1 MKPKNKFQ
9 QQVFEA
15 SKSLPAITKAQVKWA
30 YRECLE
36 HVGRRLKTGLITC
49 LDCSHSW
56 TDKTSEKCCTCPN
69 CGTVLNINDTKKR
82 IFHDYGYLCIIAVSE
97 GFQVLRFIYV
107 NSSGKVG
114 EIANYFHAEVVQR
127 WIVPGGK
134 HATVAMLRPLMYY
147 GDSWNFGSKLEIRRE
162 RQEHNIIPT
171 CVYPNMQMTTE
182 LSRSNFDG
190 NFYKLSP
197 FDLIYT
203 LLSENRA
210 ETLLKAGQTGVL
222 RYFVNR
228 NFKNIEDYWASIK
241 ICIRN
246 GYSIMDASIWC
257 DYIDLLR
264 FFAKDL
270 HNAKYVC
277 PANLLFEHDRYVR
290 KKREWQQRQQREEA
304 KRKAMNDEACFNEM
318 KSKFFGI
325 QFSDGLI
332 QVRVLESVYEV
343 IQESDAMRHC
353 VFASEYHLR
362 PDSLILSARIDDRR
376 IETVEW
382 SLSQLKVL
390 QSRGV
395 CNQTTEYH
403 ERIIKL
409 VNKNRRLFKK
419 QLSA

>member
-1 MKPKNKFQ
+1 
-9 QQVFEA
+9 
-15 SKSLPAITKAQVKWA
+15 
-30 YRECLE
+30 
-36 HVGRRLKTGLITC
+36 
-49 LDCSHSW
+49 
-56 TDKTSEKCCTCPN
+56 
-69 CGTVLNINDTKKR
+69 
-82 IFHDYGYLCIIAVSE
+82 
-97 GFQVLRFIYV
+97 
-107 NSSGKVG
+107 
-114 EIANYFHAEVVQR
+114 
-127 WIVPGGK
+127 
-134 HATVAMLRPLMYY
+134 MYY